1 VKDDPLSSR
10 PDDEIHRLARGVIG
24 LLPLGSLLTEM
35 FTRIVVDPAQQRRD
49 RIIREI
55 LEKIANLE
63 ETRRISSDRLASR
76 PDFAASFFRGIT
88 AVDREV
94 EPEKLALIRNA
105 IVNTAIDEEL
115 EPSIRAML
123 FGVLERVTTAH
134 IGIMHAIEELDKGS
148 GAREH
153 RLMRVLS
160 HRIRRFKTAEECK
173 VPQKT
178 LDKNYPYYD
187 GRDVELRAAIINDL
201 RGMGL
206 VNQRLDVPPDIY
218 AWSTEDPAHN
228 DRELISLTLLG
239 LSFLHFI
246 NEPPAPN
253 AS

>member
-35 FTRIVVDPAQQRRD
+35 FTKIVVDPAQQRRD

-76 PDFAASFFRGIT
+76 PDFAASFVRGIT

-134 IGIMHAIEELDKGS
+134 IGIMHAIEELAKGS

-153 RLMRVLS
+153 HLKSILF

-173 VPQKT
+173 VPQRT
-178 LDKNYPYYD
+178 LDENYPYYD

-206 VNQRLDVPPDIY
+206 VSQRLDVPPDIN
-218 AWSTEDPAHN
+218 AWSTDPAHN
-228 DRELISLTLLG
+228 DRAFISLTPLG